1 MQLTAGQLPGLQP
14 YIANRRALSTQS
26 LLRALCMQNLQRA
39 IVLCTLAHMQ
49 GDLNGPQLQ
58 CSRMEVPGGPVFSL
72 QRGIKTKITDVN
84 AKPREPVLFCGT
96 AAKEITALRPDTL
109 TFSQQVGHELRLAA
123 NSKPFSSSRPH
134 PARMWCEPRTVICW
148 WCFVSGIAVL
158 FNAPVWDSRG
168 TAAQFIA
175 SEVFP
180 CVYHPA
186 CRCA

>member
-109 TFSQQVGHELRLAA
+109 TFSQQVGHG
-123 NSKPFSSSRPH
+123 S
-134 PARMWCEPRTVICW
+134 
-148 WCFVSGIAVL
+148 
-158 FNAPVWDSRG
+158 
-168 TAAQFIA
+168 
-175 SEVFP
+175 
-180 CVYHPA
+180 
-186 CRCA
+186 

>member
-134 PARMWCEPRTVICW
+134 PARMW
-148 WCFVSGIAVL
+148 IAQDCHMLVVL
-158 FNAPVWDSRG
+158 
-168 TAAQFIA
+168 
-175 SEVFP
+175 
-180 CVYHPA
+180 CK
-186 CRCA
+186 